1 MMLHQLQDR
10 LDPAPAETRDAALAL
25 ARNAEEH
32 KDHVTALQA
41 RLLAARALGRSDYK
55 NSLAELRKLLLPLR
69 QSGLQT
75 DLLEALDEAGGH
87 AMVLGDIN
95 SAVQLWSDC
104 LEQALDQR
112 HGSYAVRALNGIGKV
127 FWVLNDHMTAH
138 HYHCVALDFALPL
151 EDAISLSSAYLCL
164 CTDLIALQR
173 YTSASSALR
182 IARPYVSTCSNRH
195 WQAEYQLY
203 WGTVLATED
212 NAITAAQALHDAD
225 RQAEAIS
232 FRWAQSQVAFQLYQ
246 LALRSGEDEL
256 ARRELERAVA
266 IAAAM
271 GSHTQLEQFHFH
283 AYCHY
288 KAANRIQDALSHYRA
303 YLGHYEHNHQTSG
316 PRLARHTERR
326 LHRLQNRIDLAQR
339 TLENDLLNSTL
350 RFQHEQLDTLSRA
363 AITDPLTG
371 LFNRRMLEQQFER
384 YDRQPVQPMALLLAD
399 MDHFKEINDHY
410 GHQAGDRVLQALAQL
425 LRQACRGS
433 EVIARYGGEEFVI
446 LLPLIGLEQG
456 RRIAERLRHL
466 VAAHNWQGITPG
478 LNPTISI
485 GLAATRNTSLA
496 MPALARMADTAL
508 YAAKAAGR
516 NCVRWQQ
523 AG

>member
-1 MMLHQLQDR
+1 MMLQQLQDELDHAPEQTR
-10 LDPAPAETRDAALAL
+10 LAALAL
-25 ARNAEEH
+25 ARRAEEQ
-32 KDHVTALQA
+32 KEHVTALQA
-41 RLLAARALGRSDYK
+41 RLLAAKALGRQDYQS
-55 NSLAELRKLLLPLR
+55 SLAELQKLLLPLR
-69 QSGLQT
+69 HAGLYP
-75 DLLEALDEAGGH
+75 DLMEALDEAGGH

-95 SAVQLWSDC
+95 LAVQYWSDC
-104 LEQALDQR
+104 LDHALDRR
-112 HGSYAVRALNGIGKV
+112 HGSFAVRALNGIGKV
-127 FWVLNDHMTAH
+127 FWVLNDHVTAH
-138 HYHCVALDFALPL
+138 HYHCTALDFALPL
-151 EDAISLSSAYLCL
+151 DDTISLSAVYLCL

-173 YTSASSALR
+173 HTVAGIALK
-182 IARPYVSTCSNRH
+182 IAHPYVSHCGNRH
-195 WQAEYQLY
+195 WQAEYQLHC
-203 WGTVLATED
+203 GTVLAAEGD
-212 NAITAAQALHDAD
+212 HLAAAQSLH
-225 RQAEAIS
+225 QAERMAEELG
-232 FRWAQSQVAFQLYQ
+232 FRWVLSQAAFQLHL
-246 LALRSGEDEL
+246 LALTSHEDEL
-256 ARRELERAVA
+256 ARQQLERAVA
-266 IAAAM
+266 LAAAIEA
-271 GSHTQLEQFHFH
+271 HTLLEQIHFH

-288 KAANRIQDALSHYRA
+288 KAAGHLQSALAHYRA
-303 YLGHYEHNHQTSG
+303 YLGHYEHNHQTTA

-326 LHRLQNRIDLAQR
+326 LRRLQGRIELAQR
-339 TLENDLLNSTL
+339 TLENDLLNNTL
-350 RFQHEQLDTLSRA
+350 RVQHEQLDTLGRA

-371 LFNRRMLEQQFER
+371 LFNRRMLEQQFEH
-384 YDRQPVQPMALLLAD
+384 YDRQPVLPMTLLLAD

-433 EVIARYGGEEFVI
+433 ELIARYGGEEFVI

-456 RRIAERLRHL
+456 RRIAERLRNL
-466 VAAHNWQGITPG
+466 VATHDWQGITPG